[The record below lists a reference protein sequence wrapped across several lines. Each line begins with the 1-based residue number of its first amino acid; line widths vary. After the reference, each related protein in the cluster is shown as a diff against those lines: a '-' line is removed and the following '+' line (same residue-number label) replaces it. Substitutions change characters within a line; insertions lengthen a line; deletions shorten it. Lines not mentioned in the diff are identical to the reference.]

1 MGLATLLLVLVG
13 LTFILRIVSEKWRH
27 RQNAKRL
34 GCQPAPMAPS
44 KDPLAIGDI
53 LEIIQAD
60 KDKVVPELLESR
72 TNIMRDNNAGRYV
85 STFRLKRGLGEN
97 LLTFDPENLQAML
110 AKQFKDFSVGGERLG
125 CMGPLLGKGIFIN
138 DGAEWSHS
146 RTMLR
151 PQFTREQISDLG
163 LEERHVQNAMRA
175 IPAAGSNGW
184 TEVDIQSIYFRLT
197 LDSATE
203 LLFGE
208 SCYSQLAAM
217 GDAEDRMA
225 SGGKVTDFGKNFD
238 RAQWYMAQ
246 RLRLP
251 RMKFLYDNKEFRT
264 CCQEVHRFVDECV
277 AKALHDH
284 KKKKQ
289 QQQLLEEGA
298 SEHYIFV
305 HAMAETTKDPIEL
318 RSQLLNVLLAGR
330 DTTAALL
337 SWTTLLLSRHP
348 EVFHKLR
355 EAIIADFGTY
365 ENPQNITFATLKAC
379 TYLQQ
384 VMNETLRLFP
394 PLPTNARYATKDTS
408 LPRGGGPDGQSPV
421 YIKKGQAVLYNVHML
436 HRREDVWGKDAKEFK
451 PERWEAR
458 RSGWEYLPFNGGP
471 RICIGQQFA
480 LTEAGYVLVRMLQ
493 RFDGIEDVHADQR
506 IRWGLTL
513 VSAPGDTVT
522 VRLHEASR

>member
-1 MGLATLLLVLVG
+1 MGLLTLLLALLG
-13 LTFILRIVSEKWRH
+13 LAFITRIVSEKWRH
-27 RQNAKRL
+27 SQNAKRL
-34 GCQPAPMAPS
+34 GCQPAPIAPS
-44 KDPLAIGDI
+44 KDPLGISDI

-60 KDKVVPELLESR
+60 KDKVVPEVLESR
-72 TNIMRDNNAGRYV
+72 TNTMRDKAGRYV

-97 LLTFDPENLQAML
+97 VLTFDPENLQAML

-138 DGAEWSHS
+138 DGAEWLHS

-151 PQFTREQISDLG
+151 PQFTRDQISDLR
-163 LEERHVQNAMRA
+163 LEEHHVQNAMRA
-175 IPAAGSNGW
+175 IPVAGSNGW
-184 TEVDIQSIYFRLT
+184 TEVDIQSIYFNLT

-217 GDAEDRMA
+217 GDSEDRMA

-251 RMKFLYDNKEFRT
+251 RMKFIYDCKEFRD
-264 CCQEVHRFVDECV
+264 CCREVQRFVDECV
-277 AKALHDH
+277 AKAVNDH
-284 KKKKQ
+284 SKKKHP
-289 QQQLLEEGA
+289 EEGA

-305 HAMAETTKDPIEL
+305 HAMAKTTKDPIEL

-337 SWTTLLLSRHP
+337 SWATLLLSRHP
-348 EVFHKLR
+348 EVFRKLR
-355 EAIIADFGTY
+355 EAIIANFGTY
-365 ENPQNITFATLKAC
+365 KDPQNITFATLKAC

-384 VMNETLRLFP
+384 P
-394 PLPTNARYATKDTS
+394 A
-408 LPRGGGPDGQSPV
+408 PRRRPDGQSPV
-421 YIKKGQAVLYNVHML
+421 YIKKGQAVLYNVHAL
-436 HRREDVWGKDAKEFK
+436 HRREDVWGKDSGDFK

-493 RFDGIEDVHADQR
+493 RFDGIEDVHADQK
-506 IRWGLTL
+506 IRWGLAL

-522 VRLHEASR
+522 VRLHEASQ

>member
-1 MGLATLLLVLVG
+1 MGLSTLLLVLVG
-13 LTFILRIVSEKWRH
+13 LAFITRIVSEKWRH
-27 RQNAKRL
+27 SQNAKRL
-34 GCQPAPMAPS
+34 GCKPAPMAPS
-44 KDPLAIGDI
+44 KDPLGISDI

-60 KDKVVPELLESR
+60 KNKVVPELLESR
-72 TNIMRDNNAGRYV
+72 TNIMRGNAGRYV

-97 LLTFDPENLQAML
+97 MLTFDPENLQAML
-110 AKQFKDFSVGGERLG
+110 AKQFKDFHVGGERRG

-151 PQFTREQISDLG
+151 PQFTREQISDLR
-163 LEERHVQNAMRA
+163 LEEHHVQNAMRA

-184 TEVDIQSIYFRLT
+184 TEVDIQSIFFHLT

-208 SCYSQLAAM
+208 SCYSQLAAT

-251 RMKFLYDNKEFRT
+251 RMKFMYNGKEFQN

-284 KKKKQ
+284 KEKKKQ
-289 QQQLLEEGA
+289 PEEGA

-348 EVFHKLR
+348 EVFRKLR

-365 ENPQNITFATLKAC
+365 EAPRNITFATLKAC

-384 VMNETLRLFP
+384 VINETLRLFP

-436 HRREDVWGKDAKEFK
+436 HRREDVWGKDAGDFK

-493 RFDGIEDVHADQR
+493 RFDGLEDVNADQR